1 MEERRKKRSPRAQ
14 PAPAGA
20 PRPLPISKSASFALP
35 LPALPSAQQRAR
47 PRRSVLVGGGPSVPG
62 APSGAGGPRG
72 GLAVP
77 PAACSAQGE
86 QGESEGR
93 WHGGSAG
100 GSAAAQLPH

>member
-14 PAPAGA
+14 PVPAGA

-47 PRRSVLVGGGPSVPG
+47 PRRSVLVGGTLGPWG
-62 APSGAGGPRG
+62 ALGCWGAGG

-86 QGESEGR
+86 QGESAGR
-93 WHGGSAG
+93 WHGGGAG